1 MDKVRGNINAKV
13 QPEIDAEEARMT
25 AGSRSKGRQ
34 DTNIV
39 SATAFVEEL
48 YVMLA
53 NAAQVHMIRR
63 VAAT

>member
-1 MDKVRGNINAKV
+1 MR
-13 QPEIDAEEARMT
+13 

-63 VAAT
+63 VGSHLSGASDACRTWGAGGLPEG